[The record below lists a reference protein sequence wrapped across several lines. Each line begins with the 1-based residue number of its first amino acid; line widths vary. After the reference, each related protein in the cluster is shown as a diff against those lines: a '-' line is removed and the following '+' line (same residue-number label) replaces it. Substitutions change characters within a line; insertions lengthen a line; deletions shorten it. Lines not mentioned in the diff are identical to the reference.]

1 MPYYVDKATRH
12 PSIAY
17 YNSPFSKLLPL
28 ISHFTETVQKCKAAP
43 CASPLPF
50 RASDRITGAGIRPPK
65 SGSPRWRA
73 PRNNSAARP
82 LSDCQKTCPVTSI
95 GGKDTIDW
103 QGQTRLT
110 ACLSGAFCSFRL
122 GLRQQACGSKTK
134 NHSKIHRWQV
144 RSSFAGAE
152 MGPDKKRPAENTCR
166 IVKGLDAV
174 WAHFCPSK
182 PCLPLSIDGS
192 VKGNRQG
199 SLSRSITRRS
209 DQNRKIKYC
218 FLFCDFASACQKSP
232 FGLF

>member
-1 MPYYVDKATRH
+1 MPTQ
-12 PSIAY
+12 P
-17 YNSPFSKLLPL
+17 
-28 ISHFTETVQKCKAAP
+28 
-43 CASPLPF
+43 
-50 RASDRITGAGIRPPK
+50 
-65 SGSPRWRA
+65 
-73 PRNNSAARP
+73 
-82 LSDCQKTCPVTSI
+82 
-95 GGKDTIDW
+95 
-103 QGQTRLT
+103 
-110 ACLSGAFCSFRL
+110 ACV
-122 GLRQQACGSKTK
+122 SKTK

-144 RSSFAGAE
+144 RSSFVGAE
-152 MGPDKKRPAENTCR
+152 MCPDKKRPAENTCR

-232 FGLF
+232 NGLFDKLKKSPVAERQAIFFAYFTKSSCFRKRFRLYCPYSHRRAALHFMPPSGKR

>member
-1 MPYYVDKATRH
+1 MSFISEK
-12 PSIAY
+12 
-17 YNSPFSKLLPL
+17 SKQIPGSMIREMFAMRLLKEKHVVVPGTGFGEAGAAGTCHGSL
-28 ISHFTETVQKCKAAP
+28 QAGALTTTFTSSQG
-43 CASPLPF
+43 LMLM
-50 RASDRITGAGIRPPK
+50 I
-65 SGSPRWRA
+65 
-73 PRNNSAARP
+73 
-82 LSDCQKTCPVTSI
+82 PVTSI

-152 MGPDKKRPAENTCR
+152 MCPDKKRPAENTCR

-182 PCLPLSIDGS
+182 PCLPLSSDGKKIS
-192 VKGNRQG
+192 RFTQKIIGAQPAVPFSTQGFAHFPHLFPPALCNPINLPESCKNIKNR
-199 SLSRSITRRS
+199 R
-209 DQNRKIKYC
+209 N
-218 FLFCDFASACQKSP
+218 
-232 FGLF
+232 

>member
-1 MPYYVDKATRH
+1 MAV
-12 PSIAY
+12 
-17 YNSPFSKLLPL
+17 
-28 ISHFTETVQKCKAAP
+28 
-43 CASPLPF
+43 
-50 RASDRITGAGIRPPK
+50 
-65 SGSPRWRA
+65 
-73 PRNNSAARP
+73 
-82 LSDCQKTCPVTSI
+82 LSDCQKTCSVTGV

-103 QGQTRLT
+103 QGQPRLT

-152 MGPDKKRPAENTCR
+152 MCPDKKRPADNTCR
-166 IVKGLDAV
+166 IFKGLDAV

-199 SLSRSITRRS
+199 FLSRAITRRS
-209 DQNRKIKYC
+209 DQNSKIKYC
-218 FLFCDFASACQKSP
+218 FLFCCFAGSLAKKFEWTFLPS
-232 FGLF
+232 

>member
-1 MPYYVDKATRH
+1 MAV
-12 PSIAY
+12 
-17 YNSPFSKLLPL
+17 
-28 ISHFTETVQKCKAAP
+28 
-43 CASPLPF
+43 
-50 RASDRITGAGIRPPK
+50 
-65 SGSPRWRA
+65 
-73 PRNNSAARP
+73 
-82 LSDCQKTCPVTSI
+82 LSDCQKACSVTGI

-122 GLRQQACGSKTK
+122 GLRQQACVSKTK

-182 PCLPLSIDGS
+182 PCLPLSIDGRNTIAILYHKS
-192 VKGNRQG
+192 G
-199 SLSRSITRRS
+199 SLSHLFAKFPLLVCPG
-209 DQNRKIKYC
+209 QKKKAPQG
-218 FLFCDFASACQKSP
+218 FLFLMYGCLTWQPEPCWPQPFPGRCQRASWQRWH
-232 FGLF
+232 G

>member
-1 MPYYVDKATRH
+1 MAV
-12 PSIAY
+12 
-17 YNSPFSKLLPL
+17 
-28 ISHFTETVQKCKAAP
+28 
-43 CASPLPF
+43 
-50 RASDRITGAGIRPPK
+50 
-65 SGSPRWRA
+65 
-73 PRNNSAARP
+73 
-82 LSDCQKTCPVTSI
+82 LSDCQKTCSVTGI

-122 GLRQQACGSKTK
+122 GGRQPACVSKTK
-134 NHSKIHRWQV
+134 NHLKIHRWQV

-152 MGPDKKRPAENTCR
+152 MRSDKKRPAENTCR

-232 FGLF
+232 NGLF